1 MYIRMYVYGNVI
13 REKAREAKEQ
23 QRLKLQVRRMHR
35 LENRL
40 AAEKYQIV
48 TNPVK
53 IARMNKRQRR
63 GLKALE

>member
-1 MYIRMYVYGNVI
+1 MYVYCNVI
-13 REKAREAKEQ
+13 HEKAREAKEQ

>member
-1 MYIRMYVYGNVI
+1 MYMYIYGNMI

-23 QRLKLQVRRMHR
+23 QRLKLQARRMHK